1 MVKRHKPSNE
11 QRQAT
16 HPAIEEDYQKL
27 AAHVVSAIANKCR
40 DVVIKVPYFI
50 VFADDWPKGILI
62 KRDAHFN
69 WYRVKAF
76 KAADWLHAH
85 GYLAADA
92 KGTVKSMR
100 TVNNL
105 WGEIDRLLM
114 NPENLV
120 DTEHKTL
127 YNVNLEIKEGE

>member
-1 MVKRHKPSNE
+1 MRKKPTNE
-11 QRQAT
+11 ARAAT

-62 KRDAHFN
+62 KRDASFN

-76 KAADWLHAH
+76 KAADWLHRH

-105 WGEIDRLLM
+105 WGEIDRLLT

-120 DTEHKTL
+120 DTDVTFG
-127 YNVNLEIKEGE
+127 YNDVFEIEEGP